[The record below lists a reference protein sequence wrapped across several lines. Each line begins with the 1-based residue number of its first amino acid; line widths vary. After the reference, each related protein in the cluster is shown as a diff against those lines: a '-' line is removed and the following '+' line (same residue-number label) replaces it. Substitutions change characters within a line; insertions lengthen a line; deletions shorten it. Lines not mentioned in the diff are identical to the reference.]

1 MKDLLQRG
9 KAVVEGAGALATA
22 ALLAGK
28 VDSYIKGKSSS
39 GYIWWERRLTAHI
52 KCM

>member
-22 ALLAGK
+22 ALLQEQLI
-28 VDSYIKGKSSS
+28 VI
-39 GYIWWERRLTAHI
+39 
-52 KCM
+52 

>member
-28 VDSYIKGKSSS
+28 WI
-39 GYIWWERRLTAHI
+39 HI
-52 KCM
+52 LKEKK

>member
-22 ALLAGK
+22 ALAGK
-28 VDSYIKGKSSS
+28 VDSYIKGK
-39 GYIWWERRLTAHI
+39 
-52 KCM
+52 K

>member
-28 VDSYIKGKSSS
+28 WIHILKKKSSS
-39 GYIWWERRLTAHI
+39 SYIWWERRLTAYI
-52 KCM
+52 ECL

>member
-28 VDSYIKGKSSS
+28 VDTYIKEKSSS
-39 GYIWWERRLTAHI
+39 SYIWWERRLTAYI
-52 KCM
+52 ECL